1 MGRTAE
7 KPPGRIAGLP
17 GSLLLP
23 RPILTALA
31 FAAHAKEGRV
41 DPDSWRRADT
51 SSPRDTRSISVSDSN
66 AFSADYQG
74 REASDESYRAYR
86 CASQTFDFG
95 STLGGERWFV
105 RNERTALLQELLPRV
120 ELPAQKEAP
129 VDGEVAVSDLRPWMI
144 PSTPIA
150 IEKIEAGP
158 RSLFSANLIGGRSIC
173 CPGRL
178 LPPPGSMSKS
188 LLPAGCRTATSIRSY
203 R

>member
-7 KPPGRIAGLP
+7 KPSGGIAGLP

-66 AFSADYQG
+66 AFSADYRRG
-74 REASDESYRAYR
+74 EASDESYRAYR

-95 STLGGERWFV
+95 STAEGDTWYV
-105 RNERTALLQELLPRV
+105 RRERTALLQELLPHV
-120 ELPAQKEAP
+120 ELPAQKEIP
-129 VDGEVAVSDLRPWMI
+129 GDGEVAVSDLRPWMI

-158 RSLFSANLIGGRSIC
+158 RSLVSANLLAAEASVV
-173 CPGRL
+173 
-178 LPPPGSMSKS
+178 
-188 LLPAGCRTATSIRSY
+188 PAGCCRRDP
-203 R
+203 